1 MLMLMLFSHKGFH
14 TRNSIWKSPYEN
26 LGGNTLNIVM
36 PNISLI
42 FSQLYKY
49 PNKSQVRT
57 GGDYLAA
64 LYLGEAL
71 NFTPKYEEK
80 IEQQS
85 PELLFVFQGNK
96 HYRWKVGISGGQG
109 NKLFQWNDRNG
120 SEKGKNNDITL
131 YN

>member
-14 TRNSIWKSPYEN
+14 TRKSIWKSPYEN
-26 LGGNTLNIVM
+26 LGGNALNIVM

-71 NFTPKYEEK
+71 NFKPKYDDKVEP
-80 IEQQS
+80 QS
-85 PELLFVFQGNK
+85 ECYLCCLSFRVMNITDGKWGSLVDKETNSFNGMIGMVQ
-96 HYRWKVGISGGQG
+96 RKVK
-109 NKLFQWNDRNG
+109 KLCF
-120 SEKGKNNDITL
+120 S
-131 YN
+131 